1 MSLLSPWF
9 LAGALLLAGP
19 IIFHLIR
26 RATKDRIRFSAMRFL
41 RESPPKLQK
50 KSHIQNPWLL
60 ALRCLIIIL
69 LAFAFA
75 RPFFVS
81 DMPIDLATNPPKAI
95 VLAIDASA
103 SMQREGAWENAV
115 QRAQSYLDTV
125 DAVDKLSIVSAST
138 NARLLLSF
146 EQWDKWP
153 ISERTTLAE
162 ALLSESRPNWG
173 ATRLDD
179 AIEMALTELEQ
190 IDEGSETATKK
201 TVVLISD
208 MQSTSRIAGVAG
220 REWPDACLLELETIQ
235 GTHSGNTGIRWLG
248 WTGDEENRSMRI
260 GIQSS
265 GQSLATNLNLTLFD
279 AKSDTPLGQPL
290 KLYSYTGDNHMVL
303 LEVPEN
309 ATGPFRVEL
318 TGDPDPFDNV
328 LHIAENQPRPM
339 RLRYY
344 GDTANSDDPNQ
355 SAFYLKR
362 ASAGWVDPTV
372 QFVDSNSESEQE
384 TELPPFLFFDSTM
397 AQNEVAAARK
407 QIEAGSH
414 ALLLLSN
421 REMLPTATSLAGE
434 SDWSLAQSTQEDS
447 RLSNI
452 DFQKH
457 AFAIFSDP
465 RFSDFTR
472 IRFWNTHKLNI
483 PDPSSLSIIAEY
495 DDNGPAIIEKALGN
509 GLLTI
514 WVADWAP
521 QKSQWPLSTKFVPW
535 LQRLFERAAGG
546 SNRTSIIRS
555 DSIAS
560 AFDTSSAQWKPL
572 GQEAYSPEA
581 PTNPGLYQL
590 KQGFTERWIAVQ
602 APSEESQWDPLPYE
616 DWERLGA
623 PLEVA
628 TTIAQTESER
638 ENERRA
644 QNAVELESQQQVWKW
659 LIIAIALALIFES
672 LIARTL
678 QNREERATA

>member
-1 MSLLSPWF
+1 
-9 LAGALLLAGP
+9 
-19 IIFHLIR
+19 
-26 RATKDRIRFSAMRFL
+26 
-41 RESPPKLQK
+41 
-50 KSHIQNPWLL
+50 
-60 ALRCLIIIL
+60 
-69 LAFAFA
+69 
-75 RPFFVS
+75 
-81 DMPIDLATNPPKAI
+81 
-95 VLAIDASA
+95 
-103 SMQREGAWENAV
+103 
-115 QRAQSYLDTV
+115 
-125 DAVDKLSIVSAST
+125 
-138 NARLLLSF
+138 
-146 EQWDKWP
+146 
-153 ISERTTLAE
+153 
-162 ALLSESRPNWG
+162 
-173 ATRLDD
+173 
-179 AIEMALTELEQ
+179 
-190 IDEGSETATKK
+190 
-201 TVVLISD
+201 
-208 MQSTSRIAGVAG
+208 
-220 REWPDACLLELETIQ
+220 
-235 GTHSGNTGIRWLG
+235 
-248 WTGDEENRSMRI
+248 
-260 GIQSS
+260 
-265 GQSLATNLNLTLFD
+265 
-279 AKSDTPLGQPL
+279 
-290 KLYSYTGDNHMVL
+290 
-303 LEVPEN
+303 
-309 ATGPFRVEL
+309 
-318 TGDPDPFDNV
+318 
-328 LHIAENQPRPM
+328 
-339 RLRYY
+339 
-344 GDTANSDDPNQ
+344 
-355 SAFYLKR
+355 
-362 ASAGWVDPTV
+362 
-372 QFVDSNSESEQE
+372 
-384 TELPPFLFFDSTM
+384 
-397 AQNEVAAARK
+397 
-407 QIEAGSH
+407 
-414 ALLLLSN
+414 
-421 REMLPTATSLAGE
+421 ATSLAGE

-452 DFQKH
+452 DFQSH
-457 AFAIFSDP
+457 AFATFSDP